1 MKKRSKNY
9 EEKYKRIKNNLIIF
23 MKHNGINFSNIT
35 IQDIEKFIMNDFRSI
50 NRSAYYQQIG
60 CLNDILSENK
70 VDIIINS
77 KLYVDMCV
85 EVSDKQYLNLDDM
98 KILCNVLMNASDKFI
113 CYGLF
118 KGIYGNNYSDL
129 LEITTDMIS
138 EDKSYIEL
146 PSGKKFICDE
156 YMQEILKDCLKE
168 DVYYKYVSSSDLR
181 SNDYYELAKS
191 KYIIKP
197 MPTRKNNNG
206 YDTLSPSTLQRKFDK
221 FANIFKDKTGKD
233 ILLSGTSLKKSGIL
247 YNMNCEE
254 IKTGREWTVESVN
267 SYLKR
272 HGIESNKNEIHY
284 IYHKLYPNLNK
295 NQSFQQIKLL
305 SKEIIKA
312 VNNGEL
318 KEPLT
323 VNSILSFCNNK
334 DFYYSKS
341 TITTTLSNGKIDE
354 LNSETSKEYFKK
366 INTDEYIILFQYR
379 NILFEEEIEKSKQD
393 SSEKRNQRLSKI
405 ENTKP
410 DIYITTMPRFKRNPD
425 VAAEVL
431 LRAKGKCEECKNK
444 APFIKKS
451 NNTPYLEVHHIIS
464 LSDGGDDTV
473 ANCIAVCPNCHRKLH
488 FG

>member
-1 MKKRSKNY
+1 M
-9 EEKYKRIKNNLIIF
+9 
-23 MKHNGINFSNIT
+23 T
-35 IQDIEKFIMNDFRSI
+35 DFKSI
-50 NRSAYYQQIG
+50 NRSAYYQQVG

-70 VDIIINS
+70 IDIFINS

-85 EVSDKQYLNLDDM
+85 EVSDKQYLNLEDV

-138 EDKSYIEL
+138 EDRCRIKL
-146 PSGKKFICDE
+146 PSGKIFKCDK
-156 YMQEILKDCLKE
+156 YMQEILKDCLKQ
-168 DVYYKYVSSSDLR
+168 DIYYKYVLSNELR
-181 SNDYYELAKS
+181 ANDYYELAKS

-197 MPTRKNNNG
+197 MPTNKNNNG
-206 YDTLSPSTLQRKFDK
+206 YDPLSPSTLQRKFNT
-221 FANIFKDKTGKD
+221 FANIFKDKTGRD

-247 YNMNCEE
+247 YDMNCEE

-267 SYLKR
+267 AYLKR

-284 IYHKLYPNLNK
+284 IYHKLYTNTNK
-295 NQSFQQIKLL
+295 NQYFQQINLI
-305 SKEIIKA
+305 SKEIIKS
-312 VNNGEL
+312 VNNGQL
-318 KEPLT
+318 KEPLS
-323 VNSILSFCNNK
+323 VNLIFSFFNNK
-334 DFYYSKS
+334 GLYYSKS
-341 TITTTLSNGKIDE
+341 IIKTTLSNDQVDGV
-354 LNSETSKEYFKK
+354 NSEMSKQYFKK
-366 INTDEYIILFQYR
+366 INTDEYIILFKYR
-379 NILFEEEIEKSKQD
+379 DILFEEEIEISKRD

-410 DIYITTMPRFKRNPD
+410 DIYITTIPRFRRNPD

-431 LRAKGKCEECKNK
+431 LRAKGKCEKCKNK

-464 LSDGGDDTV
+464 LSDCGDDTV
-473 ANCIAVCPNCHRKLH
+473 TNCIAVCPNCHRKLH